1 MEKTLLRNS
10 SLISLS
16 LIFAASLAIA
26 GCASSG
32 RQIEQA
38 SVQKIVPGTTTKQQ
52 MVGMFGPPL
61 SQSYEATDVRSGRPM
76 LISMES

>member
-61 SQSYEATDVRSGRPM
+61 SQSYGTEGKLTM
-76 LISMES
+76 LWLLISMES